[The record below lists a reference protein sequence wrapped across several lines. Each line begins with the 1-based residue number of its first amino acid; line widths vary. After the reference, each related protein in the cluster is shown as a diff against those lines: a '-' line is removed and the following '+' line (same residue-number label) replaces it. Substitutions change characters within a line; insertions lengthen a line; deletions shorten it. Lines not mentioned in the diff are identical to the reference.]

1 MRLPIILDTDP
12 GIDDA
17 AAIAAALF
25 APELDLQLMTTVA
38 GNVSVEK
45 TTRNALQLLHF
56 WNADVPLAQGASMPL
71 VRPLRDAASVHG
83 ESGMEGYDFVEHQ
96 RQPLAKP
103 AFQAIRD
110 ALMHAAEPITLVA
123 IGPLTNIAL
132 LLTQYPECVFNIRR
146 LVIMGGSAGRGNFT
160 PNAEFNIA
168 IDPEAAAKVFHSGLE
183 IVMCGLDVTNRAL
196 LAADYLAT
204 LPTLNQTGKM
214 LHALFSHYRSG
225 SMSSGLRMHDLC
237 AIAWLARRNCSLSSR
252 ALWRWRRRGLDRRHH
267 GGGYRRTTGPAGERP
282 GGAGY
287 RRRRVSALGGGG
299 DCPGAVIYHSIFK
312 ERSND
317 LWTGVFERLE
327 RDL

>member
-25 APELDLQLMTTVA
+25 APQLDLQLMTTVA

-56 WNADVPLAQGASMPL
+56 WNADVPLAQGAATPL
-71 VRPLRDAASVHG
+71 LRSLRDAAYVHG
-83 ESGMEGYDFVEHQ
+83 ESGMEGYNFVEHD

-103 AFQAIRD
+103 AFIALRD
-110 ALMHAAEPITLVA
+110 ALMSAPAPITLVA

-132 LLTQYPECVFNIRR
+132 LLMHYPECTFNIRR

-168 IDPEAAAKVFHSGLE
+168 VDPEAAARVVQSGIE
-183 IVMCGLDVTNRAL
+183 IVMCGLDVTNQAML
-196 LAADYLAT
+196 TPDYLAT
-204 LPTLNQTGKM
+204 LPTLNRTGKM

-225 SMSSGLRMHDLC
+225 TMRTGVRMHDLC
-237 AIAWLARRNCSLSSR
+237 AIAWLVRPDLFTVKPCFVAVETQGNYTAGTTVVDIEGRMNRPANVQV
-252 ALWRWRRRGLDRRHH
+252 ALDIN
-267 GGGYRRTTGPAGERP
+267 
-282 GGAGY
+282 
-287 RRRRVSALGGGG
+287 VSGFQQWVAEVLALA
-299 DCPGAVIYHSIFK
+299 P
-312 ERSND
+312 
-317 LWTGVFERLE
+317 
-327 RDL
+327 

>member
-56 WNADVPLAQGASMPL
+56 WDADVPLAQGASTPL
-71 VRPLRDAASVHG
+71 VRPLRDAAYVHG
-83 ESGMEGYDFVEHQ
+83 ESGMEGYDFVHHA
-96 RQPLAKP
+96 RQPLNKP
-103 AFQAIRD
+103 AFMAIRD
-110 ALMHAAEPITLVA
+110 ALMHSPEPVTLVA

-132 LLTQYPECVFNIRR
+132 LLSHYPECQFNIRR

-168 IDPEAAAKVFHSGLE
+168 VDPEAAARVFQSGLD
-183 IVMCGLDVTNRAL
+183 IVMCGLDVTNQAVL
-196 LAADYLAT
+196 TPEYLAT
-204 LPTLNQTGKM
+204 LPALNKTGKM

-225 SMSSGLRMHDLC
+225 SMLSGLRMHDLC
-237 AIAWLARRNCSLSSR
+237 AIAWLVRPELFSLKPCFVAIETQGTWTAGTTVVDIEDRLGQPANAQVALGLDVEGFRQWVAEVLAR
-252 ALWRWRRRGLDRRHH
+252 AL
-267 GGGYRRTTGPAGERP
+267 
-282 GGAGY
+282 
-287 RRRRVSALGGGG
+287 
-299 DCPGAVIYHSIFK
+299 
-312 ERSND
+312 
-317 LWTGVFERLE
+317 
-327 RDL
+327 

>member
-56 WNADVPLAQGASMPL
+56 WNADIPLAQGASMPL
-71 VRPLRDAASVHG
+71 VRTLRDAASVHG
-83 ESGMEGYDFVEHQ
+83 ESGMEGYEFVEHD
-96 RQPLAKP
+96 RQVMAKP

-110 ALMHAAEPITLVA
+110 ALMHAPQPVTLVA

-132 LLTQYPECVFNIRR
+132 LLTHYPECIFNIHR

-168 IDPEAAAKVFHSGLE
+168 IDPEAAAKVFQSGLE
-183 IVMCGLDVTNRAL
+183 IVMCGLDVTNQAML
-196 LAADYLAT
+196 TPDYLAT
-204 LPTLNQTGKM
+204 LPQLNQTGKM

-225 SMSSGLRMHDLC
+225 SMNTGLRMHDLC
-237 AIAWLARRNCSLSSR
+237 AIAWLVRPELFTLQPCFVAVETQGEYTSGTTVVDIEGRLGHPAN
-252 ALWRWRRRGLDRRHH
+252 ALVALGLDVE
-267 GGGYRRTTGPAGERP
+267 GFQQWVAEVLTLAP
-282 GGAGY
+282 
-287 RRRRVSALGGGG
+287 
-299 DCPGAVIYHSIFK
+299 
-312 ERSND
+312 
-317 LWTGVFERLE
+317 
-327 RDL
+327 

>member
-56 WNADVPLAQGASMPL
+56 WNADIPLAQGASMPL
-71 VRPLRDAASVHG
+71 LRPLRDAASVHG
-83 ESGMEGYDFVEHQ
+83 ESGMEGYEFVEHN
-96 RQPLAKP
+96 RQPLVKP
-103 AFQAIRD
+103 AFQVIRD
-110 ALMHAAEPITLVA
+110 ALMSSPEPLTLVA

-132 LLTQYPECVFNIRR
+132 LLMHYPECAFNIRR

-168 IDPEAAAKVFHSGLE
+168 IDPEAAAKVFQSGLE
-183 IVMCGLDVTNRAL
+183 IVMCGLDVTNQAV
-196 LAADYLAT
+196 LAPDYLAT
-204 LPTLNQTGKM
+204 LPELNQTGRM

-225 SMSSGLRMHDLC
+225 SMNTGLRMHDLC
-237 AIAWLARRNCSLSSR
+237 AIAWLVRPDLFTMKPCFVAVE
-252 ALWRWRRRGLDRRHH
+252 
-267 GGGYRRTTGPAGERP
+267 TQGE
-282 GGAGY
+282 Y
-287 RRRRVSALGGGG
+287 
-299 DCPGAVIYHSIFK
+299 
-312 ERSND
+312 
-317 LWTGVFERLE
+317 
-327 RDL
+327 

>member
-25 APELDLQLMTTVA
+25 APQLDLQLMTTVA

-56 WNADVPLAQGASMPL
+56 WNADVPLAQGSATPL
-71 VRPLRDAASVHG
+71 LRSLRDAAYVHG
-83 ESGMEGYDFVEHQ
+83 ESGMEGYDFVEHD

-103 AFQAIRD
+103 AFIALRD
-110 ALMHAAEPITLVA
+110 ALISAPEPITLVA

-132 LLTQYPECVFNIRR
+132 LLMHYPECTFNIRR

-168 IDPEAAAKVFHSGLE
+168 VDPEAAARVFQSGIE
-183 IVMCGLDVTNRAL
+183 IVMCGLDVTNQAML
-196 LAADYLAT
+196 TPDYLAS
-204 LPTLNQTGKM
+204 LPTLNRTGKM

-225 SMSSGLRMHDLC
+225 TMRTGVRMHDLC
-237 AIAWLARRNCSLSSR
+237 AIAWLVRPDLFTVRPCFVAVETQGDYTAGTTVVDIEGRMNRPANVQV
-252 ALWRWRRRGLDRRHH
+252 ALDIDV
-267 GGGYRRTTGPAGERP
+267 AGFQQWVAE
-282 GGAGY
+282 
-287 RRRRVSALGGGG
+287 VLALA
-299 DCPGAVIYHSIFK
+299 P
-312 ERSND
+312 
-317 LWTGVFERLE
+317 
-327 RDL
+327 

>member
-1 MRLPIILDTDP
+1 MRLPIFLDTDP

-17 AAIAAALF
+17 AAIAAAIF

-56 WNADVPLAQGASMPL
+56 WDANIPLAQGAAAPL

-83 ESGMEGYDFVEHQ
+83 ESGMEGYDFVEHN

-110 ALMHAAEPITLVA
+110 ALMLAPEPVTLVA

-132 LLTQYPECVFNIRR
+132 LLTQYPECRFNIRR

-168 IDPEAAAKVFHSGLE
+168 IDPEAAALVFRSGLD
-183 IVMCGLDVTNRAL
+183 IVMCGLDVTNQTML
-196 LAADYLAT
+196 VPEYLAS
-204 LPTLNQTGKM
+204 LPALNKTGAM

-225 SMSSGLRMHDLC
+225 SMQSGLRMHDLC
-237 AIAWLARRNCSLSSR
+237 AIAWLVRPELFTLQSCFVAVETQGQYTAGTTVVDIEGRLGQPANAQVALGLDVAGFQTWVAEVLSR
-252 ALWRWRRRGLDRRHH
+252 A
-267 GGGYRRTTGPAGERP
+267 
-282 GGAGY
+282 
-287 RRRRVSALGGGG
+287 V
-299 DCPGAVIYHSIFK
+299 
-312 ERSND
+312 
-317 LWTGVFERLE
+317 
-327 RDL
+327 

>member
-25 APELDLQLMTTVA
+25 APQLDLQLMTTVA

-56 WNADVPLAQGASMPL
+56 WNADVPLAQGAATPL
-71 VRPLRDAASVHG
+71 LRSLRDAAYVHG
-83 ESGMEGYDFVEHQ
+83 ESGMEGYDFVEHD

-103 AFQAIRD
+103 AFIALRD
-110 ALMHAAEPITLVA
+110 ALMSAPAPITLVA

-132 LLTQYPECVFNIRR
+132 LLMHYPECTFNIRR

-168 IDPEAAAKVFHSGLE
+168 VDPEAAARVFQSGIE
-183 IVMCGLDVTNRAL
+183 IVMCGLDVTNQAML
-196 LAADYLAT
+196 TPDYLAT
-204 LPTLNQTGKM
+204 LPTLNRTGKM

-225 SMSSGLRMHDLC
+225 TMRTGVRMHDLC
-237 AIAWLARRNCSLSSR
+237 AIAWLVRPDLFTVKPCFVAVETQGDYTAGTTVVDIEGRMNRPANVQV
-252 ALWRWRRRGLDRRHH
+252 ALDIN
-267 GGGYRRTTGPAGERP
+267 
-282 GGAGY
+282 
-287 RRRRVSALGGGG
+287 VSGFQQWVAEVLALA
-299 DCPGAVIYHSIFK
+299 P
-312 ERSND
+312 
-317 LWTGVFERLE
+317 
-327 RDL
+327 

>member
-25 APELDLQLMTTVA
+25 APQLDLQLMTTVA

-56 WNADVPLAQGASMPL
+56 WNADVPLAQGSATPL
-71 VRPLRDAASVHG
+71 LRSLRDAAYVHG
-83 ESGMEGYDFVEHQ
+83 ESGMEGYDFVEHD

-103 AFQAIRD
+103 AFIALRD
-110 ALMHAAEPITLVA
+110 ALMSSPEPITLVA

-132 LLTQYPECVFNIRR
+132 LLMHYPECTFNIRR

-168 IDPEAAAKVFHSGLE
+168 VDPEAAARVFQSGIE
-183 IVMCGLDVTNRAL
+183 IVMCGLDVTNQAM
-196 LAADYLAT
+196 LAPNYLAS
-204 LPTLNQTGKM
+204 LPTLNRTGKM

-225 SMSSGLRMHDLC
+225 TMRTGVRMHDLC
-237 AIAWLARRNCSLSSR
+237 AIAWLVRPDLFTVKPCFVAVETEGDYTAGTTVVDIEGRMNRPANVQV
-252 ALWRWRRRGLDRRHH
+252 ALDIDV
-267 GGGYRRTTGPAGERP
+267 AGFQQWVAE
-282 GGAGY
+282 
-287 RRRRVSALGGGG
+287 VLALA
-299 DCPGAVIYHSIFK
+299 P
-312 ERSND
+312 
-317 LWTGVFERLE
+317 
-327 RDL
+327 